1 MKKLA
6 IISSAAAIMVAIY
19 AFKTSDTATWK
30 LDKNHGKLSF
40 TVTHMMVS
48 DVEGWFKS
56 FDASITTS
64 KDDFSDAVAEMT
76 ADVSSINTE
85 SEMRDKDLKSASF
98 FDADKYPTITLKSTT
113 ITKAGEN
120 TYKATGDLTMHGVT
134 KSIYLDVKCLTTV
147 NPRSKKTVAG
157 FKITGTIKRS
167 DFGIGSSMPSA
178 MVSDEVQIAANAEFI
193 KN

>member
-56 FDASITTS
+56 FDASITTT

-76 ADVSSINTE
+76 ADVSSINTDND
-85 SEMRDKDLKSASF
+85 MRDKHLKSPDF
-98 FDADKYPTITLKSTT
+98 FDADKYPKITFKSKT
-113 ITKAGEN
+113 ITKGAGN
-120 TYKATGDLTMHGVT
+120 SYKATGDLTMHGVT
-134 KSIYLDVKCLTTV
+134 KTIDLDVLCLTAV
-147 NPRSKKTVAG
+147 NPKTQKSVAG

-167 DFGIGSSMPSA
+167 DFGIGITMSTT